1 MIVLS
6 GSNSVVECD
15 LAKVEVAG
23 SNPVSRSR
31 IFNAAQ
37 PSPGLLASS
46 LMYVEESAPM
56 TYQKLLRTLMFGTIL
71 LALGCGSNRLTSVSV
86 SPKHADA
93 RNFPNGQVQFTASGI
108 YSDSSHPA
116 PVKNLSW
123 CIGNSSGVCNG
134 NIASAASVSG
144 NGVAQCASGA
154 SGTVTVIAG
163 SGGAVTMPDTGHQL
177 KVFGTAKLT
186 CP

>member
-1 MIVLS
+1 
-6 GSNSVVECD
+6 
-15 LAKVEVAG
+15 
-23 SNPVSRSR
+23 
-31 IFNAAQ
+31 
-37 PSPGLLASS
+37 
-46 LMYVEESAPM
+46 M

-86 SPKHADA
+86 SPKQADA

-123 CIGNSSGVCNG
+123 CIGSSSGRCNG
-134 NIASAASVSG
+134 NIASAATVNG
-144 NGVAQCASGA
+144 NGVARCLSGA
-154 SGTVTVIAG
+154 TVVVIAG
-163 SGGAVTMPDTGHQL
+163 TGGAVTVPDTGQQF
-177 KVFGTAKLT
+177 KVFGTAQLT